1 MTFEEAEKFKWNP
14 FDLTKVI
21 SLFFNSSKDHCIIL
35 CYCYQTWPQAD
46 FPLIPVGRMVLD
58 RNPKDYFA
66 EVEQIAFSPAHLV
79 PGIEP
84 SPDKMLQV
92 VTIFHSCFY
101 YTSYILNRKLIC
113 RDVFSPIPILIA
125 IALEQI
131 TFTCLLT
138 ALTVPKL

>member
-21 SLFFNSSKDHCIIL
+21 SFFFNNFKDHCIIL
-35 CYCYQTWPQAD
+35 FYCYQTWPQAD

-92 VTIFHSCFY
+92 VTIFHTCFY
-101 YTSYILNRKLIC
+101 YTSYINRKWIY

-131 TFTCLLT
+131 TFTCLST